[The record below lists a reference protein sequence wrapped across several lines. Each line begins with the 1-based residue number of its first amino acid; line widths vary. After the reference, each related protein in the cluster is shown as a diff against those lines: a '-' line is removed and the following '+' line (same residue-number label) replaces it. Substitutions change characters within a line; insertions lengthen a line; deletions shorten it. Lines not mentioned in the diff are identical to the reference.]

1 MIKHF
6 ANFGILGAF
15 ALVSSAALVACGD
28 DSGSGVFSMEKSF
41 EMVLDKAINAD
52 FQCNPL
58 QGPDCLKIIQALQGG
73 QTVEKQTF
81 MEEPWF
87 VSEDVLKDISYKN
100 NSGKDVTEPLIVV
113 DKATVDEAY

>member
-1 MIKHF
+1 
-6 ANFGILGAF
+6 
-15 ALVSSAALVACGD
+15 
-28 DSGSGVFSMEKSF
+28 
-41 EMVLDKAINAD
+41 
-52 FQCNPL
+52 
-58 QGPDCLKIIQALQGG
+58 
-73 QTVEKQTF
+73 